1 VNIGIDISTWGNRRG
16 FGRFTRELVRSLI
29 KEGPTH
35 EYLLFADH
43 TTEVEGEALG
53 HGQIVRA
60 STRQPVI
67 EAASASGRRSLRDI
81 WAMTRQ
87 VLRHD
92 LDVMFFPAVY
102 SYFPVLNRTK
112 IIVTIHDMIP
122 ELYPEK
128 VFPNARLRTFW
139 RLKQMVGIWQSS
151 VVLTVSQYSKKEI
164 VQRCGLSDE
173 RVHVMYEGPGSA
185 FRVIDDH
192 MAIESVLKRYGVT
205 SQKRFLLYVGGMS
218 PHKNLSALIG
228 AYEELI
234 ADPGFED
241 VRLVL
246 VGEYLADAFYSD
258 YPALR
263 QLVQQSQ
270 LGERVVFTG
279 FIEDQELACLYNAA
293 SCFVLPSLVEGFG
306 LPAVEAMACGTPVVA
321 SRAGSLPEI
330 LDGAGELFDPLD
342 PRELLTALR
351 VVLSDRTLRATMRA
365 RGLERAQR
373 FGWPRAAAE
382 FTRLCERLVA

>member
-1 VNIGIDISTWGNRRG
+1 MNIGIDISTWGNRRG

-29 KEGPTH
+29 KEGTAH
-35 EYLLFADH
+35 EYLLFADG
-43 TTEVEGEALG
+43 TTEVEGDALG
-53 HGQIVRA
+53 HGHIVRA
-60 STRQPVI
+60 STQQSVI

-92 LDVMFFPAVY
+92 IDVMFFPAVY

-112 IIVTIHDMIP
+112 IILTIHDMIP
-122 ELYPEK
+122 ELYPEM

-151 VVLTVSQYSKKEI
+151 VVLTVSHYSKHEI
-164 VQRCGLSDE
+164 VQRCRLSDE
-173 RVHVMYEGPGSA
+173 RVHVIYEAPGSA

-192 MAIESVLKRYGVT
+192 MTIESVLRRYDLT
-205 SQKRFLLYVGGMS
+205 SQERFLLYVGGMS
-218 PHKNLSALIG
+218 PHKNLGALIK
-228 AYEELI
+228 AYVELI
-234 ADPGFED
+234 ADPRFED

-263 QLVQQSQ
+263 QLVRQNQ
-270 LGERVVFTG
+270 LGERVIFTG
-279 FIEDQELACLYNAA
+279 YIEDQDLACLYTVA

-330 LDGAGELFDPLD
+330 LDGAGELFDPSD
-342 PRELLTALR
+342 PRELLTALT
-351 VVLSDRTLRATMRA
+351 VVLSDKALRGTMRA

-373 FGWPRAAAE
+373 FGWQRAAAE
-382 FTRLCERLVA
+382 LTCLCERLVA